1 MKHKNT
7 RKVGYGGAVA
17 AVASVVKA
25 AAPIIK
31 VASTIGNIV
40 SPIVGV
46 ASFMQQRKATSQA
59 AEATTRQTQLQTRL
73 NDINARRAMIQ
84 QQREARIR
92 RAQVLTETA
101 GGGLGIGGTSSSVG
115 AIGAVTTQ
123 ADTNISNIRQQGDFG
138 RAIGEAGTEAYTAM
152 GEAKGWSQI
161 GGIAGDV
168 FKQTGGFEKFESIF
182 S

>member
-1 MKHKNT
+1 
-7 RKVGYGGAVA
+7 
-17 AVASVVKA
+17 
-25 AAPIIK
+25 
-31 VASTIGNIV
+31 
-40 SPIVGV
+40 
-46 ASFMQQRKATSQA
+46 MQQRKATSQA
-59 AEATTRQTQLQTRL
+59 AEATTRQAQLQTRL

-123 ADTNISNIRQQGDFG
+123 EATNVGNIRQQGDFG

-161 GGIAGDV
+161 GGIAGNIFAD
-168 FKQTGGFEKFESIF
+168 TGGFRLLPCALALARPLALRPPLGSCPSLRCHAGVLAIYFF
-182 S
+182 FALPA

>member
-17 AVASVVKA
+17 AVTSIAKA
-25 AAPIIK
+25 VGPVLK
-31 VASTIGNIV
+31 VASAIGNVV
-40 SPIVGV
+40 SPIIGV

-123 ADTNISNIRQQGDFG
+123 EATNVGNIRQQGDFG

-152 GEAKGWSQI
+152 GEAKGWNQI
-161 GGIAGDV
+161 GGIAGDI
-168 FKQTGGFEKFESIF
+168 FTKTGGFQTFENIF